1 MPIIVVISTLFFPI
15 GMYVSNTLGSRTS
28 IFIGGSLICASI
40 TATSYTNLPIM
51 FFILYAVG
59 FGVGKGFI
67 YPAPLRATWSHLPGR
82 KGLVSGVITAGLGF
96 GAFIYGLI
104 INFIVNPNNIKPIK
118 TEVRPGVYEYVF
130 SKEVSNNVPK
140 ML

>member
-1 MPIIVVISTLFFPI
+1 
-15 GMYVSNTLGSRTS
+15 
-28 IFIGGSLICASI
+28 
-40 TATSYTNLPIM
+40 M